1 VESLRER
8 KKETVGANW
17 ALILILGGFF
27 DTPKETTIAEKN
39 LGIQKKKTKKKTETK
54 TKESN
59 HHRIGSEPKFAD

>member
-39 LGIQKKKTKKKTETK
+39 FGDPKKKNKKKNRNQNQRK
-54 TKESN
+54 
-59 HHRIGSEPKFAD
+59 